1 MIVFNIDISLAEF
14 IIYHNTTINAV
25 TKRIPNEIKDT
36 NDLDVIEEVN
46 NNIMKAMSTK
56 LKFKA

>member
-1 MIVFNIDISLAEF
+1 MVFNIDISLAKF

-25 TKRIPNEIKDT
+25 IKVIPNDINYTD
-36 NDLDVIEEVN
+36 DLDVIEEVN